1 MTRSLAED
9 LRVLAHSGRG
19 ADDANPGAMIAE
31 SAGYLVRRIRRRRAA
46 RQTGMGA
53 LGVTAIAAVALGG
66 TQGAGWL
73 AGVGDHVGPGD
84 EPSVEP
90 TTDATDAPTATP
102 TPGPTEEPAVDPTIE
117 ATPPSEDSA
126 DPALPAGLA
135 LVADRYAVDLSC
147 GAAFTF
153 ASQSAA
159 GAAAADHL
167 TPRFDGTPTSATEP
181 VHIVNEYGR
190 DTPGTVTGGWAR
202 MTQAVVV
209 TRDGLVVGFGGG
221 TVRDDGSM
229 SEVSQEFDI
238 TLPGLQMC
246 PTPETADLVYTVYG
260 ISSEAGYD
268 GLDRTAAPSSDE
280 ERLTLSWGLS
290 IDLATGEQWFGEPA
304 DRGTSVRDGLTPM
317 G

>member
-9 LRVLAHSGRG
+9 LRMLAHSGRG
-19 ADDANPGAMIAE
+19 ADDAHPGAMIADG
-31 SAGYLVRRIRRRRAA
+31 AGHLVRQIRRRRAA

-53 LGVTAIAAVALGG
+53 IGVTAVAAVALGG
-66 TQGAGWL
+66 TQGAGWF
-73 AGVGDHVGPGD
+73 AGIGDGVGPGD

-90 TTDATDAPTATP
+90 TAGATDAPTATP
-102 TPGPTEEPAVDPTIE
+102 TPGPTDQPTADPTLE
-117 ATPPSEDSA
+117 PTPPTVDGT
-126 DPALPAGLA
+126 DPALPAGLT
-135 LVADRYAVDLSC
+135 LVADRYAIDLSC

-153 ASQSAA
+153 ATQTAA
-159 GAAAADHL
+159 GATAADHL

-190 DTPGTVTGGWAR
+190 DRPGTIGGGWAR

-209 TRDGLVVGFGGG
+209 TRDGVVVGFGGG
-221 TVRDDGSM
+221 TVGDGSM
-229 SEVSQEFDI
+229 SEVRQEFDI
-238 TLPGLQMC
+238 TLTALQMC
-246 PTPETADLVYTVYG
+246 PTPETAGLIYTVYG
-260 ISSEAGYD
+260 VSSEAGFD

-280 ERLTLSWGLS
+280 ERLTTSWGLS
-290 IDLATGEQWFGEPA
+290 IDLATGEQWFGEPS